1 MPELEIDGA
10 AVRVEQG
17 MTVLDAARKAGVE
30 IPTLCYHEALAPYGA
45 CRLCLVE
52 IERKERTGSG
62 RLFTSC
68 TCLAEEGMIVRSR
81 SERVRKGRRV
91 VIGLLLARCPDSEL
105 MKRLAQEYGVVPGSD
120 DPTAAYLAERASRAV
135 PTNCFLCG
143 LCVRACAEVSC
154 RRAIGF
160 RGRGPR
166 RVVTTPFGQVSDPCI
181 GCGAC
186 SYLCPAQTIAVEA
199 AE

>member
-1 MPELEIDGA
+1 MPELEIDGV

-17 MTVLDAARKAGVE
+17 RTVLDAARKAGVE

-52 IERKERTGSG
+52 VEGKERAGTA
-62 RLFTSC
+62 RLVTSC
-68 TCLAEEGMIVRSR
+68 TCLAEDGMAVRSR
-81 SERVRKGRRV
+81 SGRVRKARRV
-91 VIGLLLARCPDSEL
+91 VIGLLLARCPDSDV
-105 MKRLAQEYGVVPGSD
+105 MKRLAREYEVVPASR

-143 LCVRACAEVSC
+143 LCVRACSEVTG

-160 RGRGPR
+160 EGRGPR
-166 RVVTTPFGQVSDPCI
+166 RKVTTPFGQVSDPCI

-199 AE
+199 VE

>member
-1 MPELEIDGA
+1 MPELEIDGV

-17 MTVLDAARKAGVE
+17 KMVLDAARKAGIE

-52 IERKERTGSG
+52 VERKERAGAV
-62 RLFTSC
+62 RLVTSC
-68 TCLAEEGMIVRSR
+68 TCLAEEGMIVSTG
-81 SERVRKGRRV
+81 SERVRKARRV
-91 VIGLLLARCPDSEL
+91 VIGLLLARCPDSEV
-105 MKRLAQEYGVVPGSD
+105 MKRLAQEYGVVAGSED
-120 DPTAAYLAERASRAV
+120 VTAAFLADRASRAV

-143 LCVRACAEVSC
+143 QCVRACTEISC

-160 RGRGPR
+160 KGRGPHR
-166 RVVTTPFGQVSDPCI
+166 KVTTPFDQVSDPCI

-186 SYLCPAQTIAVEA
+186 AYLCPAETITVET